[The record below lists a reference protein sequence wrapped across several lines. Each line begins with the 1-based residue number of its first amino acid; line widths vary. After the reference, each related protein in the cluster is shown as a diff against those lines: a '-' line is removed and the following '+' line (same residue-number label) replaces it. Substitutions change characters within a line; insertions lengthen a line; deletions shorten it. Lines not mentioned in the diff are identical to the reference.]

1 MKAYRLYFIGLD
13 GHFAKVEV
21 IEAADDAAA
30 IVAAAQLIGGSGAE
44 LWELDRRVKTTFS
57 IPPKRPGPSLSL
69 V

>member
-1 MKAYRLYFIGLD
+1 MKAYRLYFIGID

-30 IVAAAQLIGGSGAE
+30 IVAAAQLIGGNAAE
-44 LWELDRRVKTTFS
+44 LWELDRRVRTFS
-57 IPPKRPGPSLSL
+57 TRPKRPGPGLAL